1 MFDYIVA
8 FYFGSRRTPAT
19 RDAISTDTYSLVKT
33 HLNFL
38 SESRPEGLNRVMLV
52 VNQESPESGTLHCDK
67 IAKLIEQTQMDDLEV
82 LIIVRDNNDFSYGA
96 WQDALLIGR
105 DNNPTYAFLCE
116 DDYIPCT
123 STFARGFLDRFDDS
137 TAYVCSLYRDNH
149 AAISNGFVSYEKC
162 RNIYQKH
169 GTVFSLAGATNY
181 STAEHNQRNF
191 LTILQREYVVK
202 DIADCF
208 NTHFLDWRNQILVY
222 GNPDGETLIQ
232 PIINY

>member
-33 HLNFL
+33 HLSFL

-52 VNQESPESGTLHCDK
+52 VNQENPESGTLHCSE
-67 IAKLIEQTQMDDLEV
+67 IAKLVEQTQLDDLEV
-82 LIIVRDNNDFSYGA
+82 LIVARDNNDFSYGA
-96 WQDALLIGR
+96 WQDALLIGM

-123 STFARGFLDRFDDS
+123 STFARGFLDRFDDR

-149 AAISNGFVSYEKC
+149 AAISNGFISYEKC
-162 RNIYQKH
+162 RDAYQRF
-169 GTVFSLAGATNY
+169 GTIFALIGATNY
-181 STAEHNQRNF
+181 TTAECNQINF
-191 LTILQREYVVK
+191 LSILQRDYLVHDVTQQ
-202 DIADCF
+202 F
-208 NTHFLDWRNQILVY
+208 NTHFLDWRNEIVIY
-222 GNPDGETLIQ
+222 GDAESETLIK
-232 PIINY
+232 PITN